1 MTKIT
6 PELWMKSWDGHVKTE
21 SYPKESLGVLFTR
34 EMAKFPE
41 NVACWM
47 MEREITYGEL
57 LADVE
62 KFATFLQEN
71 GLKKGDVVAISLP
84 NCPQYIIAHVGTLLA
99 GGVASGLNPLL
110 SAKEVVYQLNDS
122 NAKVVVTLDA
132 VYEKVLAK
140 KLDGIP
146 NLDIVIP
153 TNISE
158 YMGLSKL
165 KVFLGKKVGKIPHGK
180 IFDWPGK
187 KVAKFSDVMSTTA
200 NVKPVSIDVEMDLAC
215 LQYTGGTT
223 GFPKGTEL
231 THANLNAMY
240 TIFANWLKLEPGTTR
255 TLSAFPMFHS
265 AGLTVMSE
273 SIWLAG
279 SQILIANPRDIAQV
293 IKEITNRRPTIVA
306 NVPTLFGMIMNH
318 PNLQEIPDEVLDNI
332 RVYISGAAPFP
343 AEMIRDF
350 ESKMKATNKVM
361 ELYGM
366 TETSPVCVSNPFLG
380 KKKIGTVGL
389 PLPDVEL
396 KLINLESG
404 EVVETGEPGEILV
417 RGPIVTRGYYNKP
430 EATADTIESDGWL
443 HTGDVGVMDEEGYI
457 QIVDRVK
464 DMLIVSG
471 YKVYSVHVEDVL
483 TKHPDIAMVAI
494 VGMDDPNRPG
504 SEIVHAYVQ
513 LKSEVEAT
521 ESVKESI
528 KQYAEENLSKY
539 EKPRVYEFREE
550 LPLTT
555 VGKVLKRALKNK

>member
-6 PELWMKSWDGHVKTE
+6 PELWMKSWDSHVKTE

-34 EMAKFPE
+34 EMAKFPS
-41 NVACWM
+41 NIACWM
-47 MEREITYGEL
+47 MDREITYGEL
-57 LADVE
+57 LEDVQR
-62 KFATFLQEN
+62 FATFLQEN
-71 GLKKGDVVAISLP
+71 GVQKGDVVAISLA

-99 GGVASGLNPLL
+99 GCVASGLNPLL
-110 SAKEVVYQLNDS
+110 SPKEIAYQLNDS
-122 NAKVVVTLDA
+122 KAKVMVTLDA
-132 VYEKVLAK
+132 IYEKVLSK
-140 KLDGIP
+140 KLDEIP
-146 NLDIVIP
+146 ALDIVVA

-158 YMGLSKL
+158 YMGFSKL
-165 KVFLGKKVGKIPHGK
+165 KVFLGKKTGKIPHGK

-187 KVAKFSDVMSTTA
+187 KVVKFSEVMS
-200 NVKPVSIDVEMDLAC
+200 VKPDVKPITIDVDQDLAC

-240 TIFANWLKLEPGTTR
+240 TIFANWLNLEPGTTL
-255 TLSAFPMFHS
+255 TLSAFPMFHA

-279 SQILIANPRDIAQV
+279 SQVLIANPRDIGLV
-293 IKEITNRRPTIVA
+293 IQKIIDRKPTIVA

-318 PNLQEIPDEVLDNI
+318 PKSKEIPDEVLDNI

-343 AEMIRDF
+343 GEMIRDF
-350 ESKMKATNKVM
+350 ETKMKASNKVM

-366 TETSPVCVSNPFLG
+366 TETSPVCVSNPILG
-380 KKKIGTVGL
+380 KKKVGKVGL
-389 PLPDVEL
+389 PLPDTEL
-396 KLINLESG
+396 KLINIETG
-404 EVVETGEPGEILV
+404 EAVETGEPGEILV

-430 EATADTIESDGWL
+430 EATAETIESDGWL
-443 HTGDVGVMDEEGYI
+443 HTGDVGVMDEDGYI

-494 VGMDDPNRPG
+494 IGMDDPDRPG

-513 LKSEVEAT
+513 LKGEVEASD
-521 ESVKESI
+521 SVKESI
-528 KQYAEENLSKY
+528 KKYADENLSKY

-555 VGKVLKRALKNK
+555 VGKVLKRVLKEK

>member
-6 PELWMKSWDGHVKTE
+6 PELWMKSWDSHIKTE

-41 NVACWM
+41 NIACWM

-57 LADVE
+57 LENV
-62 KFATFLQEN
+62 KRFATFLQEN
-71 GLKKGDVVAISLP
+71 GVEKGDVVAISLA

-99 GGVASGLNPLL
+99 GCVASGLNPLL
-110 SAKEVVYQLNDS
+110 SAKEVAYQLNDS
-122 NAKVVVTLDA
+122 KAKVMVTLDA
-132 VYEKVLAK
+132 VYEKVLSP
-140 KLDGIP
+140 KLDEIP
-146 NLDIVIP
+146 ALDIIVA

-165 KVFLGKKVGKIPHGK
+165 KVFLGKKLGKIPHGK

-187 KVAKFSDVMSTTA
+187 KVIKFSDVMSVNP
-200 NVKPVSIDVEMDLAC
+200 NVKPVTINAGQDLAC

-223 GFPKGTEL
+223 GFPKGAEL
-231 THANLNAMY
+231 THANLNAEY
-240 TIFANWLKLEPGTTR
+240 TIFANWMNLKPGTTVS
-255 TLSAFPMFHS
+255 LSAFPMFHA
-265 AGLTVMSE
+265 AGLTVMSA

-279 SQILIANPRDIAQV
+279 SQVLIANPRDTASV
-293 IKEITNRRPTIVA
+293 IQEMIKHKPTIVA

-318 PNLQEIPDEVLDNI
+318 PKAKEIPDEVLDNVS
-332 RVYISGAAPFP
+332 VYISGAAPFP
-343 AEMIRDF
+343 AEMIREF

-366 TETSPVCVSNPFLG
+366 TETSPVCVSNPIVG
-380 KKKIGTVGL
+380 KKKVGKVGL
-389 PLPDVEL
+389 PFPDTEL
-396 KLINLESG
+396 KLINIETG
-404 EVVETGEPGEILV
+404 EAVETGEPGEILV

-430 EATADTIESDGWL
+430 EATAETIEPDGWL

-483 TKHPDIAMVAI
+483 TKHPDIEMVAI
-494 VGMDDPNRPG
+494 IGMDDPDRPG
-504 SEIVHAYVQ
+504 SEIVQAYIK
-513 LKSEVEAT
+513 LKKDVEAT
-521 ESVKESI
+521 ETVKESI
-528 KQYAEENLSKY
+528 QQFATENLSKY

-555 VGKVLKRALKNK
+555 VGKVLKRALKDK